1 MSKKVIISILV
12 NPLSTKTKLEYLI
25 KNINNGLA
33 KFDYDYTVTLEL
45 VTWWATKIEDDLLG
59 SILYKLHDNY
69 PIKTKKL
76 NKLIEDKIQPE
87 LKNQIN
93 DNKIIFDNIDGTS
106 YKNISNIKCNH
117 SFHDVY
123 NFKGYGAVHQFEL
136 LHEHIKNNINYD
148 YYLFFSSNFLIVDK
162 ETISSYIAKLEKYD
176 VPFNTMINLLDYD
189 EDQPLNETE
198 YVKLKHGNLNS
209 FGCRPVDLLD
219 FFDNKLSEV
228 FNSVSYENN
237 GEKVTIASSFAN
249 WGGNCIKNYKHR
261 IRDNYE
267 IKKIDL
273 LDTTIFPFDDGK
285 WEPAIQFPMFLLL
298 YCIRY
303 NETYNTPLVWSDNF
317 QMKLPEYCLEKVEN
331 SKYNTSRRISH
342 RYDFLWEPYS
352 NQIKIYDIISE
363 IEDDLKIKYD
373 IDVPNQLNKKLN
385 LLIKYFDEKTYSDN
399 LKIPYGIW
407 QPMDEGVLDKTIL
420 NTTFRDHHQLLVSRF
435 FNSILNHFN

>member
-1 MSKKVIISILV
+1 M
-12 NPLSTKTKLEYLI
+12 
-25 KNINNGLA
+25 
-33 KFDYDYTVTLEL
+33 
-45 VTWWATKIEDDLLG
+45 
-59 SILYKLHDNY
+59 
-69 PIKTKKL
+69 
-76 NKLIEDKIQPE
+76 
-87 LKNQIN
+87 
-93 DNKIIFDNIDGTS
+93 
-106 YKNISNIKCNH
+106 
-117 SFHDVY
+117 
-123 NFKGYGAVHQFEL
+123 
-136 LHEHIKNNINYD
+136 
-148 YYLFFSSNFLIVDK
+148 
-162 ETISSYIAKLEKYD
+162 
-176 VPFNTMINLLDYD
+176 
-189 EDQPLNETE
+189 
-198 YVKLKHGNLNS
+198 
-209 FGCRPVDLLD
+209 
-219 FFDNKLSEV
+219 
-228 FNSVSYENN
+228 
-237 GEKVTIASSFAN
+237 
-249 WGGNCIKNYKHR
+249 
-261 IRDNYE
+261 
-267 IKKIDL
+267 
-273 LDTTIFPFDDGK
+273 DTTIFPFDDGK

-407 QPMDEGVLDKTIL
+407 QPIDEGVLDKIIL